1 MRGQSRFCRTLSFEF
16 LWRGVVGGAAA
27 GEVNAPAG
35 HLQRCL
41 AGLKV
46 CWVLDF
52 SVVVVVGVYVREQ
65 LESCN
70 CVLTATV

>member
-35 HLQRCL
+35 HLQ
-41 AGLKV
+41 
-46 CWVLDF
+46 
-52 SVVVVVGVYVREQ
+52 
-65 LESCN
+65 
-70 CVLTATV
+70 

>member
-1 MRGQSRFCRTLSFEF
+1 MLSFIHIEHYICF
-16 LWRGVVGGAAA
+16 WRGVVGGAAA
-27 GEVNAPAG
+27 GEVNTPAG

-52 SVVVVVGVYVREQ
+52 SVVVGVYVREQ
-65 LESCN
+65 LESRN
-70 CVLTATV
+70 